1 MWVENVDGTTQAYP
15 TVGETVPP
23 AAGGGRATTTPW
35 RQRGGQSSIHVVGTQ
50 VRLGVDRGKFFP
62 MTRGRLLFDQDCS
75 ASLIPI
81 NSISYR
87 TPDSQGGPAL
97 QKPTW
102 ASMDITWEAG
112 TSDLGDPLP

>member
-1 MWVENVDGTTQAYP
+1 MWWKCGQDHTGLPHRRGRDSTALLL
-15 TVGETVPP
+15 
-23 AAGGGRATTTPW
+23 GGGRATTTPW
-35 RQRGGQSSIHVVGTQ
+35 RQRWGQSSIHVVGTQ

-62 MTRGRLLFDQDCS
+62 MTRGRLLDQDCS
-75 ASLIPI
+75 SSLIPI

-87 TPDSQGGPAL
+87 TPDSRWASL

-102 ASMDITWEAG
+102 AGMDITWEAG